1 MSRAVTLNGV
11 KATIIFH
18 GINWELV
25 IESGDNTA
33 TIEGS
38 IDIKCAA
45 PVAEPVAEPVAAPVA
60 EPVAAPT
67 PVKAVEDKEVKDKE
81 VNQHIRSLID
91 TVHDSIGK
99 TEKAKSF
106 KNMYDYL
113 TNNGLDYVKMNPGLK
128 DVTIKKAYEFKT
140 EAGEFSEMVT
150 SIDGFLTLIGAPLY
164 PVRIEPSTCCDQE
177 EEQKQP
183 WRVFDSPYWDNDY
196 KKDKEEK
203 DKEARST
210 MMQTLF
216 KKEGLDFDNT
226 TMDMY
231 YEWEKTAPRWNRHKK
246 MMGFIAHI
254 RK

>member
-45 PVAEPVAEPVAAPVA
+45 PVA
-60 EPVAAPT
+60 APT

-99 TEKAKSF
+99 TEKAKSV